1 MLDKSIPYHNII
13 MCRKSGVSVPQAI
26 LPEGYSFKNFSAGDE
41 IHWAEIEASVGEFAS
56 TEEAEYYFKTEY
68 LPFLKELERRSIFI
82 ETVKGEKIATF
93 TIWWNYSGNL
103 RIPSVHWVAVIP
115 EYQGLGLGKAV
126 VLKGIEKAL
135 SIEGDRDIY
144 LHTQT
149 WSYKAI
155 GIYMR
160 AGFEILETGTFGGY
174 KNDYEKAM
182 SVLMGKIKG

>member
-1 MLDKSIPYHNII
+1 M
-13 MCRKSGVSVPQAI
+13 
-26 LPEGYSFKNFSAGDE
+26 
-41 IHWAEIEASVGEFAS
+41 
-56 TEEAEYYFKTEY
+56 
-68 LPFLKELERRSIFI
+68 
-82 ETVKGEKIATF
+82 
-93 TIWWNYSGNL
+93 
-103 RIPSVHWVAVIP
+103 IP